1 LKLQTYGITGNIH
14 FWIGIFLTCR
24 KQRVVLGGEH
34 SGWVNVKSGVPQ
46 GTVVGPLLFL
56 IYLNDLPD
64 NLSSSVRLF
73 ADDYRNITTAS
84 DASKL
89 QHDLQIL
96 DQWQNTWQMSFN
108 AQKCFLLRVT
118 HKQKP
123 IITEYKLGESVLQE
137 TKNHSYLG
145 VEITHNMKWNIHVNN
160 ITAKANRSLGFIRRN
175 LISCP
180 KDLKERAYIT
190 LVRPLLEY
198 SSTVWDSNMLE
209 LSKQIESVQ
218 RRAARFVMNKYGRDS
233 SPSEMISTLG
243 WETLAQRRKVARVT
257 MMYKISTGQAAIP
270 ERTFLQP
277 VTRRSRYHHS
287 KAYHRPQGTK
297 DCWVDSF
304 FPNTIKDWNQLS
316 EEIITSETTKQFK
329 QAVTNHYNSTSQP
342 M

>member
-1 LKLQTYGITGNIH
+1 VK
-14 FWIGIFLTCR
+14 
-24 KQRVVLGGEH
+24 
-34 SGWVNVKSGVPQ
+34 VKSGVPQ

-73 ADDYRNITTAS
+73 ADDCVVYRNITS
-84 DASKL
+84 SFDASKL

-96 DQWQNTWQMSFN
+96 NQWQNTWQMSFN
-108 AQKCFLLRVT
+108 VQKCFLLRIT

-123 IITEYKLGESVLQE
+123 IITDYKLGETVLQE

-145 VEITHNMKWNIHVNN
+145 VEITHDMKWNIHVNN

-180 KDLKERAYIT
+180 KDLKSKAYIT
-190 LVRPLLEY
+190 LVRPLLEF
-198 SSTVWDSNMLE
+198 SSVVWDTNTLE
-209 LSKQIESVQ
+209 LIKQIESVQ
-218 RRAARFVMNKYGRDS
+218 RRAARFVMNEYSRES

-277 VTRRSRYHHS
+277 VTRHSRNHHS
-287 KAYHRPQGTK
+287 KAYQRPTGTK
-297 DCWVDSF
+297 DCWVYSF
-304 FPNTIKDWNQLS
+304 FPNTIKDWNQLP
-316 EEIITSETTKQFK
+316 ENIITAETTKQFK
-329 QAVTNHYNSTSQP
+329 QAAINHYNSTPQP